1 MTDLVALEEDLR
13 TALARRTEQGQRRRR
28 RLSVAAVAAAVTT
41 GLCAAAVAS
50 GIAGDLG
57 LDPTKWAVLG
67 GGSVDNGRGAY
78 VHAQRKEDDSNSTFM
93 VEHDAGLTPYAS
105 FLLHEQTLA
114 AAQESSP
121 VRVRSEVGELCMPA
135 ELTRAESVAYATLL
149 ATFPP
154 NTDADATRVTVD
166 DAVAA
171 AFAGVPCKGLE
182 YAGEQARL
190 VYAGVMPAK
199 RLMPGTRG

>member
-1 MTDLVALEEDLR
+1 MTDLVALEQDLR
-13 TALARRTEQGQRRRR
+13 TAVARRIERGQRRRR
-28 RLSVAAVAAAVTT
+28 RLSVIAVAAVITT

-57 LDPTKWAVLG
+57 LDPTKWEVLG

-78 VHAQRKEDDSNSTFM
+78 VHAQRKEDGSNSTFM
-93 VEHDAGLTPYAS
+93 VEHDAGLAPYRA

-114 AAQESSP
+114 AAQASSP
-121 VRVRSEVGELCMPA
+121 VPVRREQGELCTA
-135 ELTRAESVAYATLL
+135 DELTRAESVALATLRS
-149 ATFPP
+149 TFALGA
-154 NTDADATRVTVD
+154 DADATKATVD

-171 AFAGVPCKGLE
+171 AFAGAPCKGLE

-190 VYAGVMPAK
+190 VYAGAMPVS
-199 RLMPGTRG
+199 RLMPGSA

>member
-1 MTDLVALEEDLR
+1 MTDLVALEQDLR
-13 TALARRTEQGQRRRR
+13 TAVARRIERGQRRRR
-28 RLSVAAVAAAVTT
+28 RLSVIAVAAVITT

-57 LDPTKWAVLG
+57 LDPTKWEVLG

-78 VHAQRKEDDSNSTFM
+78 VHAQRREDGSNSTFM
-93 VEHDAGLTPYAS
+93 VEHDAGLAPYRA

-114 AAQESSP
+114 AAQASSP
-121 VRVRSEVGELCMPA
+121 VPVRREQGELCTA
-135 ELTRAESVAYATLL
+135 DELTRAESVAL
-149 ATFPP
+149 ARLRSTFALGA
-154 NTDADATRVTVD
+154 DADATKATVD

-171 AFAGVPCKGLE
+171 AFAGAPCKGLE

-190 VYAGVMPAK
+190 VYAGVMPVS
-199 RLMPGTRG
+199 RLMPGSA